1 MILIFGGEETL
12 GEKGKKEKKKMIL
25 LLGVMEKKKTKKM
38 KIKNDTFP

>member
-1 MILIFGGEETL
+1 
-12 GEKGKKEKKKMIL
+12 MIL